1 MRVFK
6 ITLSYDGTEYGGWQI
21 QPNSVTV
28 QERLE
33 QAICKVTGNST
44 RAIAS
49 GRTDAGVH
57 AIGQVVACKLDTRLN
72 CDTLRRALNA
82 SLPSDI
88 RISDISSA
96 PDDFHP
102 IRDATSK
109 RYRYVIQHGGT
120 ANVFARTTSWFIPKH
135 LNVAAMQAAAQ
146 ALVGTFD
153 CKSFETA
160 GAPRKSS
167 VRRIM
172 ASDLQSIRRDGCDWL
187 YYEVE
192 ANGFLYNMV
201 RNIVGTLVDV
211 GREKHPPT
219 WIHELIELR
228 DRRHAGATAPPQG
241 LFLLRVNY
249 PDQC

>member
-33 QAICKVTGNST
+33 QAIQKVTGVST

-57 AIGQVVACKLDTRLN
+57 AIGQVVACKLETSLS
-72 CDTLRRALNA
+72 CDTLGRALNA
-82 SLPSDI
+82 NLPSDI
-88 RISDISSA
+88 RVCDISIA

-120 ANVFARTTSWFIPKH
+120 ANVFARTTSWFIPKP
-135 LNVAAMQAAAQ
+135 LNVSAMQAAAQ
-146 ALVGTFD
+146 SLVGTFD

-160 GAPRKSS
+160 GAPRKST
-167 VRRIM
+167 VRKIM
-172 ASDLQSIRRDGCDWL
+172 TSDLHNIRCDGCDWI

-219 WIHELIELR
+219 WIRELIALR
-228 DRRHAGATAPPQG
+228 DRRFAGATAPPQG
-241 LFLLRVNY
+241 LFLLHVNY
-249 PDQC
+249 SLQC